1 MGKIVKNKNIVEF
14 WIDGKTKPYVL
25 DINANTLTGL
35 RGAPL
40 VNIPSQVMSLARF
53 TAEPTNVIKLIYEG
67 VVPRSDSDIYSVA
80 DKLDALGHK
89 AYVSEMRSLCGI
101 SYEFKDLA
109 QFLAEDPNN
118 SVRMFIEYQVEQLWA
133 NRKGLPE
140 VDEHFTANMRH
151 MLYRNFTEEAP
162 EVLKRFAYYLTRGLW
177 EFCNA
182 DSWRVRDYFRDYLNW
197 CTALEMEMEKGD
209 FFRLYINAKRN
220 YERNKNAILSKGI
233 YERQTK
239 RMASLAFENEDFCVV
254 VPLTNEELIAEG
266 NSQGNCVGG
275 YGERICKGYCNVV
288 FIRSKHNIDKSYITC
303 EINANG
309 VISQYLTHFNNRVEN
324 DKANEFRYAYQQFL
338 YTHWGE

>member
-1 MGKIVKNKNIVEF
+1 MGKIIKNKNIVEF

-25 DINANTLTGL
+25 DVNANTLTGL

-40 VNIPSQVMSLARF
+40 VNIPGPVASLARS
-53 TAEPTNVIKLIYEG
+53 TAERTNVIKLIYEG
-67 VVPRSDSDIYSVA
+67 VVPHSGSDIYSLA
-80 DKLDALGHK
+80 DRLDSLGHT
-89 AYVSEMRSLCGI
+89 AYVSEMRSLCAI
-101 SYEFKDLA
+101 PYDFKDLA

-118 SVRMFIEYQVEQLWA
+118 TIRMFIEYRVEHLWA
-133 NRKGLPE
+133 SRKGLPE
-140 VDEHFTANMRH
+140 VDEHFTERMRH
-151 MLYRNFTEEAP
+151 LLYRYFSEETP
-162 EVLKRFAYYLTRGLW
+162 EVLKRFAYYLPRGIW
-177 EFCNA
+177 EFCHE
-182 DSWRVRDYFRDYLNW
+182 DSWRIRDYLSDYLKW

-209 FFRLYINAKRN
+209 FFRLYINARRN

-303 EINANG
+303 EIDSRG
-309 VISQYLTHFNNRVEN
+309 YISQYLTHFNNRVEN
-324 DKANEFRYAYQQFL
+324 PKANEFRQAYQTFL
-338 YTHWGE
+338 STHWGE

>member
-1 MGKIVKNKNIVEF
+1 MGKIVKNKNIIEF
-14 WIDGKTKPYVL
+14 WVDGKTKPYVL
-25 DINANTLTGL
+25 DVNAGTLTGL
-35 RGAPL
+35 RGTQLVTIPAP
-40 VNIPSQVMSLARF
+40 VASLARF

-118 SVRMFIEYQVEQLWA
+118 SVRMFIEYRVENLWA
-133 NRKGLPE
+133 SRKGLPE
-140 VDEHFTANMRH
+140 VDEYFTDSMRH
-151 MLYRNFTEEAP
+151 MLYRHFSEESS
-162 EVLKRFAYYLTRGLW
+162 EVLKRFAYYLTRGIW
-177 EFCNA
+177 EFCHE
-182 DSWRVRDYFRDYLNW
+182 DQWRVRDCFREYLSW
-197 CTALEMEMEKGD
+197 CTALGVEMEKGD
-209 FFRLYINAKRN
+209 FFRLYINARRN
-220 YERNKNAILSKGI
+220 YNRHKDEILSKGI

-239 RMASLAFENEDFCVV
+239 RMAKLAFENDDFCVV

-303 EINANG
+303 EIDYSGRIA
-309 VISQYLTHFNNRVEN
+309 QYLTRFNNRVEN
-324 DKANEFRYAYQQFL
+324 PKANEFRQAYQEFL
-338 YTHWGE
+338 FTHWGE

>member
-1 MGKIVKNKNIVEF
+1 MGRVEKDKNIVKF
-14 WIDGKTKPYVL
+14 WVDGKAKPYIL
-25 DINANTLTGL
+25 DINASALYGL

-40 VNIPSQVMSLARF
+40 VNIPSQVMSLARS
-53 TAEPTNVIKLIYEG
+53 AEERTNVIKLIYEG
-67 VVPRSDSDIYSVA
+67 VVPHKGTNIYSLA
-80 DKLDALGHK
+80 DRLDSLGHT
-89 AYVSEMRSLCGI
+89 AYVNEMRSLSAI
-101 SYEFKDLA
+101 SYDFKDLA
-109 QFLAEDPNN
+109 QFLAEDPNHT
-118 SVRMFIEYQVEQLWA
+118 VREFVECQVEYLWA
-133 NRKGLPE
+133 SRKGLPE
-140 VDEHFTANMRH
+140 VDEYFTTEMRH
-151 MLYRNFTEEAP
+151 LLYRHFSEETP
-162 EVLKRFAYYLTRGLW
+162 EVLKRFAYYLTRGIW
-177 EFCNA
+177 EFCHK
-182 DSWRVRDYFRDYLNW
+182 DHWRVRDYLKDYLEW

-303 EINANG
+303 EIDSRG
-309 VISQYLTHFNNRVEN
+309 HISQYLTHYNNRVEN
-324 DKANEFRYAYQQFL
+324 PKAVEFRNAYQAFL
-338 YTHWGE
+338 FTHWGK

>member
-14 WIDGKTKPYVL
+14 WVDGKTKPYVL
-25 DINANTLTGL
+25 DVNANTLTGL
-35 RGAPL
+35 RGTQLGSIPASVASL
-40 VNIPSQVMSLARF
+40 VRSTTER
-53 TAEPTNVIKLIYEG
+53 TNVIELINQG
-67 VVPRSDSDIYSVA
+67 VVPHQGASIYSVA
-80 DKLDALGHK
+80 DRLDSLGHT
-89 AYVSEMRSLCGI
+89 AYVSEMRSLCAI
-101 SYEFKDLA
+101 PYEFKDLA
-109 QFLAEDPNN
+109 QYLAEDPNN
-118 SVRMFIEYQVEQLWA
+118 TVREFVKYQVEYLWA
-133 NRKGLPE
+133 SRKGLPK
-140 VDEHFTANMRH
+140 VDEYFTTDMRH
-151 MLYRNFTEEAP
+151 LLYRHFSEETP
-162 EVLKRFAYYLTRGLW
+162 EVLKRFAYYLTRGIW
-177 EFCNA
+177 EFCNK
-182 DSWRVRDYFRDYLNW
+182 DHWRVRDYLNDYLQW

-303 EINANG
+303 EIDSRG
-309 VISQYLTHFNNRVEN
+309 YISQYLTHFNNRVEN
-324 DKANEFRYAYQQFL
+324 PKAQEFRHAYQTFL
-338 YTHWGE
+338 STHWGE